1 MPLIK
6 DLTHNFDTFDVDWVR
21 RDKNVLADLVAST
34 AVEPVKNKNINQPS
48 EFKIDFPVRID
59 DLKVQAKQDS
69 IDE

>member
-34 AVEPVKNKNINQPS
+34 AVEPVKHKNINQPS
-48 EFKIDFPVRID
+48 EFKINFPVRID